1 MNVLHAT
8 RIRLSGE
15 TFAHSGTVTWLS
27 PAAHTARNSAT
38 HEVFPM
44 KPSVCETTLDLRGL
58 DPPEPLERVLDALGS
73 LQRDRYLHMVIDREP
88 VPLYG
93 ILKRNGF
100 EYSVDVMVDGCRE
113 ICIWQEQ

>member
-73 LQRDRYLHMVIDREP
+73 LQRDRYLRMVIDREP

-93 ILKRNGF
+93 ILRRNGF

-113 ICIWQEQ
+113 ICIWQGQ